1 MKRIVLSICTILLFA
16 GVVTASETKFIFTI
30 HGNYLN
36 VADNTFT
43 SQTGKKKIYVE
54 GKAAVTIYQN
64 LYLWGSYGTFPIHD
78 TLSKWSSK
86 GAFDADISVARVL
99 EKRIFSGGVGFFIG
113 YLEAQEISVMAEIG
127 VCSITNFID
136 STSTNIN
143 SNAFIQSEAAKQTG
157 VGLRGSLGVTYGF
170 FKNLFAEIS
179 IGYMYSADTIDSVRS
194 KLGGLHYGL
203 GIGIRL

>member
-1 MKRIVLSICTILLFA
+1 MKRIVLSISTILLFA
-16 GVVTASETKFIFTI
+16 GVATASDTKFIFTL

-43 SQTGKKKIYVE
+43 SQTGKKKIYAE

-86 GAFDADISVARVL
+86 GAFDADISVARVV

-113 YLEAQEISVMAEIG
+113 YLEQEEISVMAEIG

-143 SNAFIQSEAAKQTG
+143 SNAIIQSEEAKQTG
-157 VGLRGSLGVTYGF
+157 VGLRGNFGVTYGF